1 MFLGK
6 WLRVRF
12 LNNRDRISYRVL
24 ICLLAMIIAGMLFF
38 GLRPKGYQPA
48 NQVQWIEDGPG
59 ISFDRFAVAFT
70 RSEDF
75 STLRENG
82 FSLLFAVRP
91 EISSRP
97 DFRILIAV
105 HDGDDARQ
113 LVIGQW
119 RNWIVA
125 MNGDDYDA
133 RRKVRRINVDFS
145 GEEGA
150 VLVAFTSG
158 ERGTHAY
165 LNGKLFK
172 TYSALQLN
180 WPNDGGKARMVVGNS
195 IYGRHP
201 WRGQL
206 AGLAVFDTAL
216 GEQSIDV
223 LYSEWQQNGKFTFS
237 EQDSLTML
245 FPLMEGEGEIAHDLS
260 GNRIHL
266 QLPSRMQIL
275 KKEVL
280 ARVWHLAENTGDLV
294 LDVTLNFFGFLPL
307 GFVLA
312 AVLER
317 GRRFRRYYWQAA
329 ILFCFAFSMSIEVA
343 QVWLPSRYSHLMDL
357 VLNTAGGA
365 TGVAGYV
372 GVRGRMALLA

>member
-1 MFLGK
+1 
-6 WLRVRF
+6 
-12 LNNRDRISYRVL
+12 
-24 ICLLAMIIAGMLFF
+24 MIIAGMLFF

-75 STLRENG
+75 STLRESG

-145 GEEGA
+145 GEQGA

-180 WPNDGGKARMVVGNS
+180 WPNDGGNARLVVGNS
-195 IYGRHP
+195 VYGRHP

-206 AGLAVFDTAL
+206 TGLAVFDTAL
-216 GEQSIDV
+216 GEQSIDA
-223 LYSEWQQNGKFTFS
+223 LHSEWQETGIFAFS
-237 EQDSLTML
+237 EQEGLTML
-245 FPLMEGEGEIAHDLS
+245 FPLVEGEGQVAHDLS
-260 GNRIHL
+260 GNSTHL

-280 ARVWHLAENTGDLV
+280 APVWHLAENTSDFV
-294 LDVTLNFFGFLPL
+294 LDVILNFFGFMPL
-307 GFVLA
+307 GVVLA

-317 GRRFRRYYWQAA
+317 GRRLRRYYWQAA
-329 ILFCFAFSMSIEVA
+329 ILFCLAFSMSIEVA

-357 VLNTAGGA
+357 VLNTLGGA
-365 TGVAGYV
+365 AGAGFYV
-372 GVRGRMALLA
+372 GVSRRMAWVT